1 MERTGT
7 ITAVSGDTLEVTF
20 CRPGDCEKCH
30 ACIGGEKKHV
40 LLVKGEG
47 HVGDA
52 AVVSLPEQTIVKA
65 SALAYL
71 LPLAGLFI
79 GMLLGALVAPQSETA
94 GSAIGGVIGLADKPV
109 LVDFWATWCGPC
121 RMLAPVVEEVSAAH
135 ADDVVVGKVD
145 VDKCP
150 ELAQQFGVMSIPTL
164 ILFKDGQVVDTL
176 VGYHP
181 KAALEDLIKKAL

>member
-47 HVGDA
+47 HVGDV

-71 LPLAGLFI
+71 LPLAGLFV
-79 GMLLGALVAPQSETA
+79 GMLLGRADCAAERDGGQCHRRCCRAGGGAHRLDGDGKEERSQSGEYGRRSCCA
-94 GSAIGGVIGLADKPV
+94 
-109 LVDFWATWCGPC
+109 
-121 RMLAPVVEEVSAAH
+121 
-135 ADDVVVGKVD
+135 
-145 VDKCP
+145 
-150 ELAQQFGVMSIPTL
+150 
-164 ILFKDGQVVDTL
+164 
-176 VGYHP
+176 
-181 KAALEDLIKKAL
+181 